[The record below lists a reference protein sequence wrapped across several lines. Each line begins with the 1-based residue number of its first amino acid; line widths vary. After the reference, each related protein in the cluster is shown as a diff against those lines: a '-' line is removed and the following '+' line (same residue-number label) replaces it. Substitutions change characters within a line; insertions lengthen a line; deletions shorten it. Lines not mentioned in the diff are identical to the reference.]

1 MKLVL
6 HIGAPKTATSSL
18 QHTLS
23 DLRPWLRQEGVAF
36 VPTRRFQKDPVGRVV
51 RREYEGLLGRW
62 RRPSPDAFVTREAGD
77 AGRLVIS
84 DEAVTGF
91 LMFPTKKRSWRKM
104 AHRAFVLND
113 FFDKYDYQVVLT
125 VRRQDSF
132 VASCYA
138 HRVEH
143 GRVNLSFDEYWKSEI
158 DIDGM
163 SWLTFIETL
172 EKRHGRERLTVLTYE
187 TIRDGL
193 RPLVLQFL
201 EHGCGIDRARLADLE
216 IKERHANPSFPAIG
230 LELARIIADRM
241 SEKKASLDAIRHVI
255 RGLKPVFPAGR
266 FEKFAP
272 PLEELTAEMAKRFAD
287 ENRLVAERYVA
298 APHPGFLFQDGP

>member
-18 QHTLS
+18 QHTLA
-23 DLRPWLRQEGVAF
+23 DLRPWLRQQGIAF

-51 RREYEGLLGRW
+51 RREYEGLIGRW
-62 RRPSPDAFVTREAGD
+62 RRPSPDAFVAREADGAD
-77 AGRLVIS
+77 QLLLS

-91 LMFPTKKRSWRKM
+91 LMFPTPKRSWRKM

-113 FFDKYDYQVVLT
+113 FFDKYDDYRVVLT

-163 SWLTFIETL
+163 SWLTFVETL

-201 EHGCGIDRARLADLE
+201 EHGCGIDRARLDDLD
-216 IKERHANPSFPAIG
+216 IPERHSNPSFPALG
-230 LELARIIADRM
+230 LELARIISDRM
-241 SEKKASLDAIRHVI
+241 TEKGASLEAIRHVI

-287 ENRLVAERYVA
+287 ENRTVAERYIA
-298 APHPGFLFQDGP
+298 EPHPGFLF